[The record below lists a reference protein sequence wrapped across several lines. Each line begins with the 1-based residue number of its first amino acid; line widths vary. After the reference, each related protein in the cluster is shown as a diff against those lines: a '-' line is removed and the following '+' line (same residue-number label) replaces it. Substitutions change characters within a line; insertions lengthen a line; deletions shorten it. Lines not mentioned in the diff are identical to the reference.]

1 MTRPSIMR
9 AAILLAGVSL
19 FCEEVLGMH
28 LWGETSMTS
37 DHKEINPGHMDAAD
51 QNTNFGKVEGDE
63 HIKNY
68 YGVNIF
74 NAELYAQET
83 SQTKGT

>member
-9 AAILLAGVSL
+9 AAIVLAFGSL
-19 FCEEVLGMH
+19 FLEEVLGMH
-28 LWGETSMTS
+28 LWGETAMTT
-37 DHKEINPGHMDAAD
+37 DNKVLNPGHMDAAD
-51 QNTNFGKVEGDE
+51 SNAKFGKVEGDE
-63 HIKNY
+63 HIKHY